1 MTKEVYKQN
10 ENNLSF
16 LLYQYYIEKFDNGKH
31 KPLLN
36 QEQLLSFL
44 PIWGNVKDIMK
55 MVVNY
60 YKEKFKE

>member
-36 QEQLLSFL
+36 QEQLLTFL
-44 PIWGNVKDIMK
+44 PIWGSVGDIMK
-55 MVVNY
+55 MVVKY
-60 YKEKFKE
+60 YADKFK

>member
-16 LLYQYYIEKFDNGKH
+16 LLYQYYIKKFDNGKH

-44 PIWGNVKDIMK
+44 PMWGNVGDIMK

>member
-44 PIWGNVKDIMK
+44 PIWGSVGDIMK